1 MGKLITSINANIS
14 SASYGSAA
22 IRLIA
27 LGTAWVLGIAVLTEP
42 TEDTSSPVV
51 RSLLCIFTGL
61 VKLNQIRLKALWR
74 GRLLLPALL
83 FRSNAREECAA
94 WQAAGWKGLYIY
106 LVQRVVARA

>member
-27 LGTAWVLGIAVLTEP
+27 LGTAWALGIAVLTEP

-51 RSLLCIFTGL
+51 RSLLYIFTGL
-61 VKLNQIRLKALWR
+61 VRLNQIRLLALWR
-74 GRLLLPALL
+74 GHLSLPALI
-83 FRSNAREECAA
+83 FGSTAREECA
-94 WQAAGWKGLYIY
+94 
-106 LVQRVVARA
+106 V